1 MMFKTKFFLL
11 VALFTFATS
20 IAAQQTGSV
29 KGKVRD
35 SKGKGLESVSVSVR
49 KDGKDVKT
57 GLTDKKGDFR
67 FSGLAV
73 GTYNLVFEKN
83 GYSGG
88 VLYDIEI
95 REKKTNSLRRS
106 IVLTV
111 DQGTLVIIEASVFSP
126 NGFSIY
132 GAKVVIE
139 EIRNDGTSKEVGSG
153 YTSRDGDVLFR
164 FPQGATRYR
173 VTASAKKISASKI
186 IEVNEAAIYR
196 TAITLDLSEEK

>member
-1 MMFKTKFFLL
+1 MILKTKLFLL
-11 VALFTFATS
+11 VALFAFA
-20 IAAQQTGSV
+20 IPVAAQETGSV
-29 KGKVRD
+29 RGKVRD
-35 SKGKGLESVSVSVR
+35 SKGKGLESVKIFVR

-57 GLTDKKGDFR
+57 DSTDKKGAFR
-67 FSGLAV
+67 ISGLAV
-73 GTYNLVFEKN
+73 GKYNLVFEKD
-83 GYSGG
+83 GFSGG
-88 VLYDIEI
+88 VLYDVEI
-95 REKKTNSLRRS
+95 RAKKTNSLNRS

-153 YTSRDGDVLFR
+153 YSSRDGDVLFR

-173 VTASAKKISASKI
+173 VTASAKKVSASKI
-186 IEVNEAAIYR
+186 VEVNEPAIYR
-196 TAITLDLSEEK
+196 TALTLDLSEEK